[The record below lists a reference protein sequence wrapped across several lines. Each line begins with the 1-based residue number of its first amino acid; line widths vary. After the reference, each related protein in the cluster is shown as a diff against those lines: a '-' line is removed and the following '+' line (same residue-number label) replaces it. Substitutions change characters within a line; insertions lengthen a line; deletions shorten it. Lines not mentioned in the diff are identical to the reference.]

1 MKYTPNFL
9 SFTLI
14 VSAVLLLNSCEL
26 LKEEETPT
34 KTRMEGTWEVV
45 EAYNEKDSSII
56 KQISFPTTVF
66 NFASDNSVVS
76 TAGPMFMY
84 IVYGSSRYT
93 EIASK
98 IDQVFNYA
106 KLNFN
111 SGGEWF
117 IDGGVVDKFT
127 IEMKLEGA
135 PGQQSLTTLLGLMGI
150 GNAYLDVTIYHKFMD
165 VYVYMLDDE
174 TMEWRFT
181 YDTFAEYNKKDKY
194 GKYVLWGGIETNSF
208 SKCSFILKKRTQ
220 SLTDIVAAKNK
231 K

>member
-1 MKYTPNFL
+1 
-9 SFTLI
+9 
-14 VSAVLLLNSCEL
+14 
-26 LKEEETPT
+26 
-34 KTRMEGTWEVV
+34 
-45 EAYNEKDSSII
+45 
-56 KQISFPTTVF
+56 
-66 NFASDNSVVS
+66 
-76 TAGPMFMY
+76 
-84 IVYGSSRYT
+84 
-93 EIASK
+93 
-98 IDQVFNYA
+98 
-106 KLNFN
+106 
-111 SGGEWF
+111 
-117 IDGGVVDKFT
+117 
-127 IEMKLEGA
+127 MKLEGA
-135 PGQQSLTTLLGLMGI
+135 PGQQSLTTLLGMMGI